1 MYQPSGLQNIS
12 IKEVW
17 ECFSSDGGTFWRGN
31 GGGGVWICQF
41 SLAWLN
47 VKEFLG
53 LFIRSPNIHVLMLI

>member
-17 ECFSSDGGTFWRGN
+17 ECFSSDRGN
-31 GGGGVWICQF
+31 FFEAGMGGEGVWICQF

-53 LFIRSPNIHVLMLI
+53 FYSLGLQIYMY